1 MPKEPNI
8 SKEERKKA
16 REEKRELRKKERA
29 RKRASGDNVVRK
41 KIWNGVKIFFKGVW
55 KVFKGFFKYV
65 LFPFWYT
72 GVLMV
77 KTMKFL
83 RVRNEQTLTE
93 EDNNFL
99 SLIPTLFFS
108 MSLSI
113 AVIFLLFYFQIFDD
127 IIELFLN
134 DQFWAAVGQIF
145 VVVGEGIWW
154 LLQVIFV
161 DFFYGLIIVPI
172 TSVLTGHDWITAA
185 VLLGGLIILSGL
197 GILIYNFAK
206 RSTLFERIKQALK
219 KVFLLPKRFHD
230 YLRVE
235 VVLKHLIGQRYI
247 ENRTK
252 KFFWLNVLIQSILTL
267 LFAIFSLYL
276 GISKYFIFKGGD
288 LENGWNGLEVMR
300 YALFASLILF
310 LLIGIFSTWFFSFVH
325 GVSTMSD
332 EEYEANKKRKE
343 EKKKQRLEAKSKK
356 QEEKQI
362 KQEK

>member
-8 SKEERKKA
+8 TKEERKKA
-16 REEKRELRKKERA
+16 RAEKRELRKKERA
-29 RKRASGDNVVRK
+29 RKRASGDNVVRE

-55 KVFKGFFKYV
+55 KVIKGFFKYV

-77 KTMKFL
+77 KTVKFL
-83 RVRNEQTLTE
+83 RIRNEKPLTV
-93 EDNNFL
+93 EDKNFL
-99 SLIPTLFFS
+99 SLIPTLFLS

-113 AVIFLLFYFQIFDD
+113 AVVFLLFYFQVFDD
-127 IIELFLN
+127 IIDLFLN
-134 DQFWAAVGQIF
+134 DQFWAAIGQIF
-145 VVVGEGIWW
+145 VVIGEGIWW
-154 LLQVIFV
+154 LLLVIFR
-161 DFFYGLIIVPI
+161 DFFYELIIVPI
-172 TSVLTGHDWITAA
+172 TAALTGHDWITAV

-206 RSTLFERIKQALK
+206 RSTLFERIKKALK
-219 KVFLLPKRFHD
+219 KVFLLPKRFHN
-230 YLRVE
+230 YLREE
-235 VVLKHLIGQRYI
+235 VVLKYFIGHRYI

-276 GISKYFIFKGGD
+276 GISKYFLYRGGN
-288 LENGWNGLEVMR
+288 LETGWDGLDVMR

-332 EEYEANKKRKE
+332 EEYEANKKRRK
-343 EKKKQRLEAKSKK
+343 EKKQQRLEAKSKK
-356 QEEKQI
+356 QEEKQTT
-362 KQEK
+362 QEE